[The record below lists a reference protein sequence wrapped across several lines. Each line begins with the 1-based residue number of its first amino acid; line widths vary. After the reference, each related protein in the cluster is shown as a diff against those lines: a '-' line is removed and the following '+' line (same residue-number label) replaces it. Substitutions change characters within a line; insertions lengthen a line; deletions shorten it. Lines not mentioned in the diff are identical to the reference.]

1 MDTME
6 TMLYGE
12 PSGLGI
18 VLDAAVFATTIL
30 DEPPVVTRVEPHSAA
45 ERYELMKVISSFK
58 PIYAKCFFP
67 SLSTGRVHFQF

>member
-1 MDTME
+1 MFTSSNQVCRMDVLE

-18 VLDAAVFATTIL
+18 VLDAPVFSTAIL

-45 ERYELMKVISSFK
+45 ERCIFK
-58 PIYAKCFFP
+58 
-67 SLSTGRVHFQF
+67 SLT

>member
-45 ERYELMKVISSFK
+45 ERYGLMKDIYSFLFA
-58 PIYAKCFFP
+58 YT
-67 SLSTGRVHFQF
+67 SDSH

>member
-45 ERYELMKVISSFK
+45 ER
-58 PIYAKCFFP
+58 
-67 SLSTGRVHFQF
+67 